1 MGTDLRDLF
10 STTYEQAR
18 DRFIAAASAHPHLAE
33 YGALPIEGEHTLDW
47 ALTGPADAKDVLV
60 YTSGL
65 HGIEGY
71 AGSAVQL
78 RLLALGEP
86 TAVLWLHALNPWGTA
101 QFRRVNEGNVDLN
114 RNFLPEG
121 ARYEADDAAYAKL
134 DGLLNPK
141 KAPGRDLFL
150 LHGA

>member
-1 MGTDLRDLF
+1 VGTDLRDLF

-33 YGALPIEGEHTLDW
+33 YGARPIEGEHTLDW

-86 TAVLWLHALNPWGTA
+86 TAVLWLHALNPWGMA
-101 QFRRVNEGNVDLN
+101 QFRRVNEGNVDERSRL
-114 RNFLPEG
+114 
-121 ARYEADDAAYAKL
+121 
-134 DGLLNPK
+134 
-141 KAPGRDLFL
+141 
-150 LHGA
+150 